1 MLRPQQ
7 TAKRKRGF
15 ESAVRGAMGRAL
27 IRTNKELGQ
36 AVGMTETQMFYRMNG
51 KTKWSIE
58 EVWAL
63 DSVLHFTDEEK
74 LMLIGGA
81 K

>member
-36 AVGMTETQMFYRMNG
+36 AVGMTETQMSYRMNG

-63 DSVLHFTDEEK
+63 ESVLPFTGGGQ
-74 LMLIGGA
+74 LMIIGGA
-81 K
+81 R

>member
-7 TAKRKRGF
+7 VAKRRRGL

-27 IRTNKELGQ
+27 IRTTKELGQ
-36 AVGMTETQMFYRMNG
+36 AVGLTETQM
-51 KTKWSIE
+51 SIDD
-58 EVWAL
+58 VWAL

>member
-36 AVGMTETQMFYRMNG
+36 AVGMTETQMSYRMNG
-51 KTKWSIE
+51 KTK
-58 EVWAL
+58 
-63 DSVLHFTDEEK
+63 
-74 LMLIGGA
+74 
-81 K
+81 